1 MTRTVYLN
9 GAFLDETEAKV
20 SIFDRGFLFA
30 DAIYEVTAVVG
41 GKLVDYPGHAARLKR
56 SLDALGIPMPVNE
69 ETLLALHRE
78 LIARN
83 GLTDGGVY
91 LQVSRGAEDRDFF
104 ASEGLTPTF
113 VMFTQA
119 RAVLDNPKWQTGIS
133 VITVPEGRW
142 VNRQIKTVQLLY
154 SSLSKME
161 AKRQGADDVLF
172 VEDGLITEAGSSNV
186 HIVTRDGTLV
196 TPALSNALLHGIT
209 RASVLDLARAAQIKV
224 EERSF
229 SPEEAKAAAEVFL
242 TSAGAFVMPIV
253 AIDGEKVGSGQP
265 GPVTARI
272 RDLYVADRL
281 ASAL

>member
-1 MTRTVYLN
+1 MTRTVYVN
-9 GAFLDETEAKV
+9 GAFLDESEAKV

-41 GKLVDYPGHAARLKR
+41 GKLVDYAGHAARLKR
-56 SLDALGIPMPVNE
+56 SLDALGIPMPVDE
-69 ETLLALHRE
+69 ETLLTLHRE

-119 RAVLDNPKWQTGIS
+119 RAVLDNPKWQSGIS
-133 VITVPEGRW
+133 VITMPEGRW

-242 TSAGAFVMPIV
+242 TSASAFVMPV
-253 AIDGEKVGSGQP
+253 TAIDGEKVGSGQP
-265 GPVTARI
+265 GPITARI
-272 RDLYVADRL
+272 RDLYIADRL
-281 ASAL
+281 AGAI